1 MSKDLYESR
10 TMYQKPTVLVITII
24 CVMILAIFII
34 DFVTKRVSISKI
46 DHDTLEVI
54 KLIINE
60 DSDKR
65 KEKADNELKRL
76 GYKNPNF
83 NIIEDD
89 DYVILVNNS
98 SYFTIIGELT
108 KKPKYYTSTYKAY
121 FNEYHEIVAEKYIDQ
136 DEIIKNDNVII
147 K

>member
-24 CVMILAIFII
+24 CVMILTIFII

-136 DEIIKNDNVII
+136 DETIKNDNVII